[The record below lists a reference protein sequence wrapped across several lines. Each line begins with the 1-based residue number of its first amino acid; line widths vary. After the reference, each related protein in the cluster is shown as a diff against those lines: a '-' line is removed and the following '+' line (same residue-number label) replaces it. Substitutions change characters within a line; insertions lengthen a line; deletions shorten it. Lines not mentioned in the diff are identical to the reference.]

1 MLILPMPLRRR
12 LAVQAIHR
20 IEETAML
27 SVTTPAADAEAG
39 ASGAGAANG
48 AEAAAGSSLVRG
60 GRRLL
65 HAATSGLAARLQ
77 LTG

>member
-1 MLILPMPLRRR
+1 
-12 LAVQAIHR
+12 
-20 IEETAML
+20 ML